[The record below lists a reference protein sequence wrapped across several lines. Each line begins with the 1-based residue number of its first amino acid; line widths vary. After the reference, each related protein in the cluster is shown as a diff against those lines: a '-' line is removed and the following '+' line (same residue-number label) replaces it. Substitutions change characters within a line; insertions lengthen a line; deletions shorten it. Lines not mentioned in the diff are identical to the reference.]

1 MKARGRS
8 RTRPDPK
15 KPDAD
20 DQLVYKKAEQAV
32 LEMVEGPEY
41 SAGDRIPSERDL
53 SERFRISRM
62 TMRKA
67 LTNLVRA
74 GVLERR
80 GTSGTFVAVPRVQR
94 PLDGN
99 TSASISEIV
108 EHGGGKP
115 GSKLLFFESAAA
127 NERVAERLGVEPGSP
142 LIVIRRLRTANGV
155 PFCVETSYVPAAR
168 VPGLIAGDLLGN
180 ASLYGLLKERY
191 GIKVGTAE
199 SVLSVA
205 PTTAYE
211 AELLGLAPDAPA
223 MVHRAVVLDQQG
235 RPIEYVTSVNHPQ
248 RVVFRSRHGGVGW

>member
-1 MKARGRS
+1 MPAAG
-8 RTRPDPK
+8 
-15 KPDAD
+15 
-20 DQLVYKKAEQAV
+20 DQLVYKQAQQAV

-53 SERFRISRM
+53 SDRFRISRM

-67 LTNLVRA
+67 ITNLVKA

-80 GTSGTFVAVPRVQR
+80 GTSGTYVAVPRVQR

-99 TSASISEIV
+99 TSTSLSETV

-115 GSKLLFFESAAA
+115 GSKLLFFESAQAS
-127 NERVAERLGVEPGSP
+127 ERVAERLRVEPGAP
-142 LIVIRRLRTANGV
+142 LIVIRRLRTASGV
-155 PFCVETSYVPAAR
+155 PFCVETSYLPAVR
-168 VPGLIAGDLLGN
+168 VPGLVAGDLLGN
-180 ASLYGLLKERY
+180 ASLYGLLRERY

-199 SVLSVA
+199 SVLSVS

-211 AELLGLAPDAPA
+211 AELLGLPTDSPA
-223 MVHRAVVLDQQG
+223 MIHRAVVFDQQE

-248 RVVFRSRHGGVGW
+248 RVVFKSRHDGVRW